1 MNQMYFDRLVK
12 EIQARKLDAILIA
25 PSQDL
30 RFLIGFV
37 PMLCLRFQG
46 LFITREGNYFYICNV
61 LTKDEILPYIPNGQ
75 VYSWHDND
83 DFSKIVKRVLAEHN
97 LEGKR
102 IGVNH
107 AVRAFNILEIS
118 EKADVSFVSARD
130 LCSEIRIYKTDDEI
144 ERMKHAAGIGTEALK
159 RTIPKIKAGMLER
172 EVQEI
177 LVGYLKDLGAE
188 YASALVASGPNSGFP
203 HYNCN
208 TRRLERGDTLLIDF
222 GCLYQ
227 GLCSDITRTFFIEE
241 ASDRQ
246 KEVYEVVRRANE
258 AAECALMQGE
268 RWIPDIEKKAR
279 QVIEEAGYGKYFT
292 TRLGHGLGYM
302 PHEAP
307 DIKANNRRKLEARMA
322 FTIEPGIY
330 MNDFGVRIEDCLV
343 MDSEGQPVVMSAG
356 FTKEC
361 MIIGGKE

>member
-12 EIQARKLDAILIA
+12 EIQVRKLDAILIA

-83 DFSKIVKRVLAEHN
+83 DFSEVVKQVLAEHN

-159 RTIPKIKAGMLER
+159 
-172 EVQEI
+172 
-177 LVGYLKDLGAE
+177 
-188 YASALVASGPNSGFP
+188 
-203 HYNCN
+203 
-208 TRRLERGDTLLIDF
+208 
-222 GCLYQ
+222 
-227 GLCSDITRTFFIEE
+227 
-241 ASDRQ
+241 
-246 KEVYEVVRRANE
+246 
-258 AAECALMQGE
+258 
-268 RWIPDIEKKAR
+268 
-279 QVIEEAGYGKYFT
+279 YFT

-330 MNDFGVRIEDCLV
+330 MDDFGVRIEDCLV
-343 MDSEGQPVVMSAG
+343 MDSEGQPVVMSEG